1 MLEELLNKLGRR
13 IRILRKQRNL
23 TQEELSERAQISYKF
38 LGEIERGLKNSS
50 IKTLGKIADA
60 MEISLAELLYFPA
73 NHDPQTERI
82 KNEIFGLITN
92 RDIPNLKKT
101 LKILEAYF
109 EE

>member
-1 MLEELLNKLGRR
+1 LEELLKKLGRK
-13 IRILRKQRNL
+13 IRILREQRNL

-50 IKTLGKIADA
+50 IKILGQIADA
-60 MEISLAELLYFPA
+60 MGISLAELFYFPSSDE
-73 NHDPQTERI
+73 DPQKETI
-82 KNEIFGLITN
+82 KNEIFGLIAN
-92 RDIPNLKKT
+92 RDIPNLKKA